1 MCFSSSCY
9 RITRNTKSCLFPWLL
24 WRLQESIAF
33 VNRLLKRFFDILLT
47 PFSRPRTRHFVF
59 YQSSFRAAKHY
70 GKYVIKFHDNS
81 ALRLPSF
88 NNSRYY
94 MGQFTGDTVLDNR
107 SNHEWDL
114 GLCNSIPPSPPLL
127 PPWRA
132 MRLISIFFSPSEGL
146 FHNSFFDQCL
156 LLLFCDRKDRQGN
169 RNNNAS
175 RDLFSWN
182 YLLSPAAR
190 SLWSTAYKQGTCHQ
204 SSEGKCKIFMIYL
217 RYSY

>member
-1 MCFSSSCY
+1 MRFAY
-9 RITRNTKSCLFPWLL
+9 EWL
-24 WRLQESIAF
+24 WSYEAM
-33 VNRLLKRFFDILLT
+33 KD
-47 PFSRPRTRHFVF
+47 RTRLWSPRSAEFTT
-59 YQSSFRAAKHY
+59 SI
-70 GKYVIKFHDNS
+70 IKFMIIVHPHLSIHD
-81 ALRLPSF
+81 
-88 NNSRYY
+88 

-175 RDLFSWN
+175 RDLFTWK

-190 SLWSTAYKQGTCHQ
+190 SLLSTAY
-204 SSEGKCKIFMIYL
+204 M
-217 RYSY
+217 